1 MPTPSEELMA
11 TFEDLAVRQRAN
23 ADRIEAMAAAQNI
36 PLGDLQVTVD
46 YLRQKADECDR
57 YAQAI
62 RNGDAGSIEDR
73 EFMVSGGIAPVFDPD
88 DRP

>member
-1 MPTPSEELMA
+1 MA
-11 TFEDLAVRQRAN
+11 TFEDLAIRQRAN
-23 ADRIEAMAAAQNI
+23 ADRIEALAAAQNM

-62 RNGDAGSIEDR
+62 RSGDAGSIED
-73 EFMVSGGIAPVFDPD
+73 EQFIMGGGIAPVFDPD